1 MINII
6 VAMDKNGLIGRSGS
20 LPWHL
25 PSDLRF
31 FRDTT
36 LGQIVVMGSK
46 TYASL
51 GKPLPN
57 RINMVLSRNN
67 GCTMQRVLDLAEGND
82 IFVIGGANVYEQFM
96 PIADRLI
103 ITHIDA
109 EFEGDTYF
117 PLRLLNPFEF
127 TMIDSRKG
135 FDEFAQLGFEINIYK
150 RISGGQN

>member
-6 VAMDKNGLIGRSGS
+6 VAMDRNGLIGANGA

-46 TYASL
+46 TYESI
-51 GKPLPN
+51 GRPLPN
-57 RINMVLSRNN
+57 RINMVLSRKT
-67 GCTMQRVLDLAEGND
+67 GCTMQRVLELADGND
-82 IFVIGGANVYEQFM
+82 IFVIGGANVYEQFL

-109 EFEGDTYF
+109 EFNGDTYF
-117 PLRLLNPFEF
+117 PLSAMDGLSFNK
-127 TMIDSRKG
+127 IDSRKG
-135 FDEFAQLGFEINIYK
+135 FDESAQLGFDICVYQK
-150 RISGGQN
+150 L

>member
-6 VAMDKNGLIGRSGS
+6 VAMDRNGLIGANGA

-46 TYASL
+46 TYESI
-51 GKPLPN
+51 GRPLPN
-57 RINMVLSRNN
+57 RINMVLSRKT
-67 GCTMQRVLDLAEGND
+67 GCTINRVIDLAGDND
-82 IFVIGGANVYEQFM
+82 IFVIGGANVYEQFL

-109 EFEGDTYF
+109 EFNGDTYF
-117 PLRLLNPFEF
+117 PSTNAFKFEKV
-127 TMIDSRKG
+127 DSRKG
-135 FDEFAQLGFEINIYK
+135 FDEVAQLNFDICFYK
-150 RISGGQN
+150 RIRGD

>member
-1 MINII
+1 MVTII
-6 VAMDKNGLIGRSGS
+6 VAMDRNGLIGAKGR

-46 TYASL
+46 TYESI

-57 RINMVLSRNN
+57 RINMVLSRKT
-67 GCTMQRVLDLAEGND
+67 GCTIERVLELSKGNNV
-82 IFVIGGANVYEQFM
+82 FVIGGAEVYRQFM
-96 PIADRLI
+96 PLADRLI

-117 PLRLLNPFEF
+117 PLDLLDPFEF
-127 TMIDSRKG
+127 NKFESRKG
-135 FDEFAQLGFEINIYK
+135 TDIDSGLSFDICFYQRVGV
-150 RISGGQN
+150 

>member
-6 VAMDKNGLIGRSGS
+6 VAMDKNGLIGAGGK

-46 TYASL
+46 TYESI
-51 GKPLPN
+51 GRPLPN
-57 RINMVLSRNN
+57 RINMVLSTKT
-67 GCTMQRVLDLAEGND
+67 GCTIDRALSLAEGND
-82 IFVIGGANVYEQFM
+82 IFVIGGANVYEQFL

-117 PLRLLNPFEF
+117 PSIDAFKFEKV
-127 TMIDSRKG
+127 DSRKG
-135 FDEFAQLGFEINIYK
+135 FDETAQLKFDICFYK
-150 RISGGQN
+150 RLGRD

>member
-6 VAMDKNGLIGRSGS
+6 VAMDRNGLIGANGK

-46 TYASL
+46 TYESI

-57 RINMVLSRNN
+57 RINMVLSRKT
-67 GCTMQRVLDLAEGND
+67 GCTINRVLDLADGND
-82 IFVIGGANVYEQFM
+82 IFVIGGANVYEQFL

-117 PLRLLNPFEF
+117 PLVDASAFEKV
-127 TMIDSRKG
+127 DSRKG
-135 FDEFAQLGFEINIYK
+135 FDDVAQLNFDICFYK
-150 RISGGQN
+150 RLLGRD